1 MVLVENGFYFS
12 QDHGLF
18 YFPLNK
24 LNGHIEG
31 EVMKQ
36 FVSFLVV
43 TLAFTALQ
51 VVTVE
56 AQEGYPDMESP
67 MCDGEP
73 CDPVMALEGDET
85 DIPPVDASDTMAPEG
100 DYRRLPAP
108 EDMGKF
114 FEYDQEYRTNGIL
127 SQASYDDLS
136 EDGYTKKRVDWILT
150 QIKAILQGRDGG

>member
-1 MVLVENGFYFS
+1 MKK
-12 QDHGLF
+12 LF
-18 YFPLNK
+18 YFLMV
-24 LNGHIEG
+24 G
-31 EVMKQ
+31 
-36 FVSFLVV
+36 
-43 TLAFTALQ
+43 LAFTALQ

-73 CDPVMALEGDET
+73 CDPGMALEGDET
-85 DIPPVDASDTMAPEG
+85 DMPPVDAAATMAPEG

-114 FEYDQEYRTNGIL
+114 FEYDQEYRTNGVL
-127 SQASYDDLS
+127 SQASYDELS

-150 QIKAILQGRDGG
+150 QIKELLLSRGGG